1 MTKNFT
7 VGNPA
12 LLIIG
17 FAIPLFIG
25 NLFQQFYNMA
35 DTLIVGRTIGVS
47 ALAAVGCTG
56 SISFFIL
63 GFVWGFTQGASIITS
78 QRFGAGDEA
87 GVRRSFAV
95 SIFLS
100 AAMTL
105 VLTAVSVI
113 TARKFLVIMRTPAEI
128 LDGAYDYIIVIYW
141 GIAAAVLFNLF
152 SNMMRAVGDS
162 KTPLVILV
170 IACLINIILD
180 FVFIKGFH
188 TGVEGAAYAT
198 VIAQVLSGLLC
209 IPVIKRK
216 LAVLRIR
223 REDWRFSADE
233 VWQHLKVAFP
243 MGFQLSI
250 IAIGIVAVQF
260 AINSLGTLAVAAFT
274 AGGKIE
280 QLGTMP
286 MGSFGAAMTTYVA
299 QNYGARKV
307 DRIQKGIFQCIV
319 FSGIFSV
326 IIGAIFFF
334 AGPFLTAVFVGRD
347 PEVISLSHTFLKI
360 EGSCLVLL
368 SCLFVFRQSLLGL
381 SDGFTPTL
389 AGIMELVMRMFGA
402 IMLSKYIGFAGVCWA
417 GPLAWLG
424 AVIPL
429 FIAVLLHI
437 KRLNREQ
444 LADRHRQTLIRR

>member
-1 MTKNFT
+1 MTKNLT
-7 VGNPA
+7 VGSPA

-17 FAIPLFIG
+17 FAVPLFIG

-35 DTLIVGRTIGVS
+35 DTLIVGRTIGVN

-63 GFVWGFTQGASIITS
+63 GFVGGFTQGAAIITS
-78 QRFGAGDEA
+78 QRFGAGDGD

-95 SIFLS
+95 SIVLS
-100 AAMTL
+100 AAMAL

-113 TARKFLVIMRTPAEI
+113 TVRKFLVLMRTPAEI
-128 LDGAYDYIIVIYW
+128 IDGARDYIIVIYW
-141 GIAAAVLFNLF
+141 GIIAAVGFNLF

-162 KTPLVILV
+162 KTPLFILV
-170 IACLINIILD
+170 IACIVNIILD
-180 FVFIKGFH
+180 FVFILVFH

-198 VIAQVLSGLLC
+198 VIAETISVAFC
-209 IPVIKRK
+209 IPVIRK
-216 LAVLRIR
+216 KLTVLNIR
-223 REDWRFSADE
+223 REDWRFSKAE
-233 VWQHLKVAFP
+233 VLQHLKTAFP

-260 AINSLGTLAVAAFT
+260 ALNGLGTLAVAAFA

-286 MGSFGAAMTTYVA
+286 MSSFGAAMTTYVA
-299 QNYGARKV
+299 QNYGARKAG
-307 DRIQKGIFQCIV
+307 RIRKGIFQCLL

-326 IIGAIFFF
+326 IIGAVFFL
-334 AGPFLTAVFVGRD
+334 AGHHLTAIFVGQD
-347 PEVISLSHTFLKI
+347 PEVISLAHTYLKI
-360 EGSCLVLL
+360 EGSCLVIL
-368 SCLFVFRQSLLGL
+368 SCLFVCRQSLLGL
-381 SDGFTPTL
+381 GDSFTPTL

-402 IMLSKYIGFAGVCWA
+402 VMLSKRFGFAGVCWA

-429 FIAVLLHI
+429 FIASLLHI
-437 KRLNREQ
+437 KRLNRE
-444 LADRHRQTLIRR
+444 